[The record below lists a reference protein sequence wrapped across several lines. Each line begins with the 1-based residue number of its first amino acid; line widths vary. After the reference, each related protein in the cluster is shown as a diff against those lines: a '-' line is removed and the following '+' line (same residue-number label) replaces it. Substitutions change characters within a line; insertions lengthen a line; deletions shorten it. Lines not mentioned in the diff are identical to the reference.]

1 MNCMVAIDV
10 ANEHALEHFNTVE
23 LKIKNFLLSSQWSSL
38 LMPIGVIINLV
49 GCKFVFLMYQ
59 K

>member
-1 MNCMVAIDV
+1 MVAIDV

-23 LKIKNFLLSSQWSSL
+23 LKIKNFLSSSQWSSL

-49 GCKFVFLMYQ
+49 GCKFVYLMYQ